1 MHETTEHKAR
11 QIADMI
17 ANSRENF
24 EHKARQ
30 LADIVAASSGLPP
43 YGFEYE
49 KIILKAC
56 RKSLID
62 GFPLQ
67 DYSLGEVPYG
77 DKTGVLAYF
86 ENIAEYGMGENYNP
100 KAHEII
106 FWCPYNR
113 RIAVPNT
120 MCNDGCGDYNEERPT
135 CSEAVYQIEYP
146 QKGRRFIHKIIGK
159 ILFNYYRHIYRHIW
173 TIKRHTKNFFGRYF
187 S

>member
-1 MHETTEHKAR
+1 MRKITEHKAR
-11 QIADMI
+11 QIADMT
-17 ANSRENF
+17 AASREKF

-30 LADIVAASSGLPP
+30 LADIVAASSCLPP

-56 RKSLID
+56 RKSLMD

-67 DYSLGEVPYG
+67 DYLLGEVPYG

-100 KAHEII
+100 NAHEII

-120 MCNDGCGDYNEERPT
+120 MCNDGIGDYNEERST
-135 CSEAVYQIEYP
+135 CSEAVYRIECP
-146 QKGRRFIHKIIGK
+146 QKSRWLIRRIIGK
-159 ILFNYYRHIYRHIW
+159 IECRLWH
-173 TIKRHTKNFFGRYF
+173 IKRHIRSFFGR
-187 S
+187 